1 MHTAFGIQGW
11 VLCGKDEETL
21 ITEALIMDGTK
32 KDLRSIKYEDL
43 VALTASLG
51 EKKFRADQ
59 VYDWLHTKCVDS
71 YDGMKNV
78 PGSLKN
84 KLAREYEIYTVH
96 VVEVLKSK
104 FDGTRKYL
112 FSLHDGNIIESVF
125 MKYEHG
131 NSVCV
136 SSQVGCSMGC
146 RFCAST
152 IDGRVR
158 NLTAG
163 EILGQIYGIMLET
176 GERIS
181 NVVVMGSGEPLDN
194 YDNLIDFIR
203 ILTSEKGLNISQRN
217 ITVSTCGL
225 VDKIY
230 ELAKLKLQITLAI
243 SLHAATDEKRQELM
257 PIARKYS
264 LSELI
269 EACRHYFDETG
280 RRLTFEYA
288 LVKGENDSD
297 SDADTLAKLIRA
309 LNCHVNLIP
318 VNPIKERDFRQ
329 SDKSAVQAFR
339 NRLEQNHVT
348 ATVRRTLGADINGAC
363 GQLRKAHLEKIFD

>member
-1 MHTAFGIQGW
+1 MMEIKQ
-11 VLCGKDEETL
+11 
-21 ITEALIMDGTK
+21 
-32 KDLRSIKYEDL
+32 DLRSIKYEDL
-43 VALTASLG
+43 VSLITNLG
-51 EKKFRADQ
+51 DKKFRADQ
-59 VYDWLHTKCVDS
+59 IYGWLHNKQADS
-71 YDGMKNV
+71 FDEMKNV
-78 PGSLKN
+78 PGALKE
-84 KLAREYEIYTVH
+84 KLSEEYEIFSVNPI
-96 VVEVLKSK
+96 EVLESK
-104 FDGTRKYL
+104 YDGTKKYL
-112 FSLHDGNIIESVF
+112 FSLHDGNVIESVF
-125 MKYEHG
+125 MRYEHG

-158 NLTAG
+158 DLTAG
-163 EILGQIYGIMLET
+163 EILGQIYSIMKET

-194 YDNLIDFIR
+194 YDNLIDFID
-203 ILTSEKGLNISQRN
+203 ILTSEKGLNLSQRN

-230 ELAKLKLQITLAI
+230 ELAELKLQITLAI
-243 SLHAATDEKRQELM
+243 SLHAATDEKRRELM

-269 EACRHYFDETG
+269 GACKKYFDETG
-280 RRLTFEYA
+280 RRITFEYA

-297 SDADTLAKLIRA
+297 EDADTLASLIKD

-318 VNPIKERDFRQ
+318 VNPIKERNFRS
-329 SDKSAVQAFR
+329 SDKTAVIAFK
-339 NRLEQNHVT
+339 NKLEKNHIN
-348 ATVRRTLGADINGAC
+348 ATVRRTLGSDVNAAC
-363 GQLRKAHLEKIFD
+363 GQLRKAHLDALKNS

>member
-1 MHTAFGIQGW
+1 MKNTIKQ
-11 VLCGKDEETL
+11 
-21 ITEALIMDGTK
+21 
-32 KDLRSIKYEDL
+32 DLRSIKYEDM
-43 VALTASLG
+43 VSLITSLN

-59 VYDWLHTKCVDS
+59 IYDWLHTKCVDS
-71 YDGMKNV
+71 YDEMKNV
-78 PGSLKN
+78 PSSLKN
-84 KLAREYEIYTVH
+84 KLAGEYEIYTVK

-112 FSLHDGNIIESVF
+112 FSLSDGNIIESVF

-269 EACRHYFDETG
+269 KACRHYFDETG
-280 RRLTFEYA
+280 RRISFEYA

-297 SDADTLAKLIRA
+297 SDADTLAKLIGS

-363 GQLRKAHLEKIFD
+363 GQLRKAHLDALR

>member
-1 MHTAFGIQGW
+1 MNTN
-11 VLCGKDEETL
+11 
-21 ITEALIMDGTK
+21 K
-32 KDLRSIKYEDL
+32 KDLRSIKYEDM
-43 VALTASLG
+43 VSLITSLN

-59 VYDWLHTKCVDS
+59 IYDWLHTKCVDS
-71 YDGMKNV
+71 YDEMKNV
-78 PGSLKN
+78 PSSLKN
-84 KLAREYEIYTVH
+84 MLAREYEIYTVK

-112 FSLHDGNIIESVF
+112 FSLSDGNIIESVF

-194 YDNLIDFIR
+194 YDNLIDFIK

-257 PIARKYS
+257 PIARKHS
-264 LSELI
+264 LFELI
-269 EACRHYFDETG
+269 KACRHYFDETG
-280 RRLTFEYA
+280 RRISFEYA

-297 SDADTLAKLIRA
+297 SDADTLAKLIGS

-318 VNPIKERDFRQ
+318 VNPIKERDFCQ

-363 GQLRKAHLEKIFD
+363 GQLRKAHLDALK

>member
-1 MHTAFGIQGW
+1 
-11 VLCGKDEETL
+11 
-21 ITEALIMDGTK
+21 MDGTK
-32 KDLRSIKYEDL
+32 KDLRSIKYEDM
-43 VALTASLG
+43 VSLITSLN

-59 VYDWLHTKCVDS
+59 IYDWLHTKCVDS
-71 YDGMKNV
+71 YDEMKNV
-78 PGSLKN
+78 PSSLKN
-84 KLAREYEIYTVH
+84 KLAREYEIYTVK

-112 FSLHDGNIIESVF
+112 FSLSDGNIIESVF

-269 EACRHYFDETG
+269 KACRHYFDETG
-280 RRLTFEYA
+280 RRISFEYA

-297 SDADTLAKLIRA
+297 SDADTLAKLIGS

-348 ATVRRTLGADINGAC
+348 ATIRRTLGADINGAC
-363 GQLRKAHLEKIFD
+363 GQLRKAHLEKLPL

>member
-1 MHTAFGIQGW
+1 MNTN
-11 VLCGKDEETL
+11 
-21 ITEALIMDGTK
+21 K
-32 KDLRSIKYEDL
+32 KDLRSIKYEDM
-43 VALTASLG
+43 VSLITSLN

-59 VYDWLHTKCVDS
+59 IYDWLHTKCVDS
-71 YDGMKNV
+71 YDEMKNV
-78 PGSLKN
+78 PSSLKN
-84 KLAREYEIYTVH
+84 MLAREYEIYTVK

-112 FSLHDGNIIESVF
+112 FSLSDGNIIESVF

-194 YDNLIDFIR
+194 YDNLIDFIK

-257 PIARKYS
+257 PIARKHS

-269 EACRHYFDETG
+269 KACRHYFDETG
-280 RRLTFEYA
+280 RRISFEYA

-297 SDADTLAKLIRA
+297 SDADTLAKLIGS

-318 VNPIKERDFRQ
+318 VNPIKERDFCQ

-363 GQLRKAHLEKIFD
+363 GQLRKAHLDALK

>member
-1 MHTAFGIQGW
+1 MKNTIKQ
-11 VLCGKDEETL
+11 
-21 ITEALIMDGTK
+21 
-32 KDLRSIKYEDL
+32 DLRSIKYEDM
-43 VALTASLG
+43 VSLITSLN

-59 VYDWLHTKCVDS
+59 IYDWLHTKCVDS
-71 YDGMKNV
+71 YDEMKNV
-78 PGSLKN
+78 PSSLKN
-84 KLAREYEIYTVH
+84 KLAGEYEIYTVK

-112 FSLHDGNIIESVF
+112 FSLSDGNIIESVF

-152 IDGRVR
+152 IDGMVR

-269 EACRHYFDETG
+269 KACRHYFDETG
-280 RRLTFEYA
+280 RRISFEYA

-297 SDADTLAKLIRA
+297 SDADTLAKLIGS

-363 GQLRKAHLEKIFD
+363 GQLRKAHLDANK